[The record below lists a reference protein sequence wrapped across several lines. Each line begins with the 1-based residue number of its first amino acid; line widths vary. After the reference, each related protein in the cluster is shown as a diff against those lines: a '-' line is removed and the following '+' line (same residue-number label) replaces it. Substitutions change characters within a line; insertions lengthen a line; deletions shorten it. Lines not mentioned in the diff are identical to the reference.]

1 MSDKRSFYEKVRDPS
16 FWKTVRTSPD
26 YAKIREYLLS
36 EWKEYA
42 DCVIP
47 ALKFS
52 DYRKFFDSGERDT
65 YENCYYLRR
74 QIMIVSSFL
83 ATIYPDVP
91 EYLTRLEDAIF
102 AVASE
107 YSWCLPAHAASV
119 TVDDP
124 LYLIDLFAAE
134 TGAAF
139 GEIFLMLGG
148 RLSPLI
154 RSLMKR
160 EVGSRIIDPYLSG
173 KKYWWQTT
181 TNNWA
186 AVCAGGIA
194 TAVWCFRPEVFMQT
208 LPRIRATM
216 DSFLSGYGEDGFC
229 LEGINYW
236 NYGFGYFLCYAE
248 LERYATEGKYDYFK
262 LPKVR
267 KIATYAQKVII
278 NAPDVTVSFSDGS
291 KREAVSTG
299 RLHFLRNEF
308 GDDIELLTP
317 YFSRF
322 VRGCA
327 NYSLASREIAWFD
340 PSIGTE
346 PMQKSASYRAEDA
359 QWWIVKN
366 PSFGF
371 AAKAGHNDEPHNHN
385 DIGSF
390 IVAKD
395 GKQVF
400 GDLGAG
406 LYTRQYFREATRYKI
421 INCSSLGHSVPYF
434 GETVQ
439 KPGKKYCAENVKYG
453 ENTFSFDLAAAYGDE
468 LLPAFSRTFTVD
480 PHGMK
485 VSDRFD
491 WRGEA
496 PAVERFMLWNEPTVV
511 ENGFT
516 VEGLTC
522 RFVEKVK
529 KITAVPFEYEIH
541 HAGGR
546 TRVAWFVDAEL
557 ETGADACTLEIKV

>member
-1 MSDKRSFYEKVRDPS
+1 MSDTRSFYEKVRDPA
-16 FWKTVRTSPD
+16 FWETVRTSPD
-26 YAKIREYLLS
+26 YARIREYLLS

-65 YENCYYLRR
+65 YENSYYLRR

-83 ATIYPDVP
+83 ASIYPDVP
-91 EYLTRLEDAIF
+91 EYLTRLEDALF

-139 GEIFLMLGG
+139 GEISLMLGS

-154 RSLMKR
+154 RGMMKR
-160 EVGSRIIDPYLSG
+160 EVEARIITPFCSG

-194 TAVWCFRPEVFMQT
+194 TAVFCFRPDIFMQ
-208 LPRIRATM
+208 LRPRFRDSM
-216 DSFLSGYGEDGFC
+216 DNFLSGYGDDGFC
-229 LEGINYW
+229 LEGIDYW
-236 NYGFGYFLCYAE
+236 IYGFGYFLCYAE
-248 LERYATEGKYDYFK
+248 LERYATNGKYDYFK
-262 LPKVR
+262 LPKVK

-291 KREAVSTG
+291 KHEGVSAG

-308 GDDIELLTP
+308 GEDIELLPPTFP
-317 YFSRF
+317 RF

-327 NYSLASREIAWFD
+327 NYSLASREVVWFD
-340 PSIGTE
+340 PSIGVE
-346 PMQKSASYRAEDA
+346 PVKENTIYRAENA

-366 PSFGF
+366 PTFGF
-371 AAKAGHNDEPHNHN
+371 AAKAGHNEEPHNHN
-385 DIGSF
+385 DVGSF

-395 GKQVF
+395 GDQVF

-406 LYTRQYFREATRYKI
+406 LYTRQYFRESTRYNI

-434 GETVQ
+434 GETLQ
-439 KPGKKYCAENVKYG
+439 KAGKRYRAENVKYG
-453 ENTFSFDLAAAYGDE
+453 ENTFSFDLADAYGDE
-468 LLPAFSRTFTVD
+468 KLPAFSREFTVTPD
-480 PHGMK
+480 SVT

-496 PAVERFMLWNEPTVV
+496 PAVERFMLWNEPTLIDG
-511 ENGFT
+511 GFT

-522 RFVEKVK
+522 RFTGKVK
-529 KITAVPFEYEIH
+529 KIAAVPFDYEIH
-541 HAGGR
+541 HSGGR
-546 TRVAWFVDAEL
+546 TRRAWFIDAEL
-557 ETGADACTLEIKV
+557 ELGADGCALKITF

>member
-1 MSDKRSFYEKVRDPS
+1 MSDKRSFYEKVQDPA
-16 FWKTVRTSPD
+16 FWETVRTSPD

-65 YENCYYLRR
+65 YENSYYLRR
-74 QIMIVSSFL
+74 QIMIVASFL
-83 ATIYPDVP
+83 AAIYPDVP
-91 EYLTRLEDAIF
+91 EYLTRLEDALFI
-102 AVASE
+102 VGSE

-139 GEIFLMLGG
+139 GEISLMLGN

-154 RSLMKR
+154 RGMMKR
-160 EVGSRIIDPYLSG
+160 EVQTRIIDPFCSG
-173 KKYWWQTT
+173 KKFWWQTA

-194 TAVWCFRPEVFMQT
+194 TAVWCFRPDIFMQ
-208 LPRIRATM
+208 LRPRFRDSM
-216 DSFLSGYGEDGFC
+216 DNFLSGYGDDGFC
-229 LEGINYW
+229 LEGIDYW
-236 NYGFGYFLCYAE
+236 IYGFGYFLCYAE
-248 LERYATEGKYDYFK
+248 LERFATNGKYDYFQ

-267 KIATYAQKVII
+267 RIATYAQKVII
-278 NAPDVTVSFSDGS
+278 NDPDVTVSFSDGS
-291 KREAVSTG
+291 TRESITAG

-308 GDDIELLTP
+308 GDDIEPLSP
-317 YFSRF
+317 YLPRF

-340 PSIGTE
+340 PSMKAAPVRE
-346 PMQKSASYRAEDA
+346 NASYRAENA
-359 QWWIVKN
+359 QWWIVKD

-371 AAKAGHNDEPHNHN
+371 AAKAGNNDEPHNHN

-406 LYTRQYFREATRYKI
+406 LYTRQYFRNDTRYQI

-439 KPGKKYCAENVKYG
+439 KYGKEYRATNVTYG
-453 ENTFSFDLAAAYGDE
+453 ENSFSFDMEGAYGDE
-468 LLPAFSRTFTVD
+468 NLPSLSRAFTVSPD
-480 PHGMK
+480 GVTVTDK
-485 VSDRFD
+485 ID

-496 PAVERFMLWNEPTVV
+496 HAVERFMLWDEPTLCDG
-511 ENGFT
+511 GFT
-516 VEGLTC
+516 VRGVTC
-522 RFVEKVK
+522 RLIGRVAKTTV
-529 KITAVPFEYEIH
+529 VPFEYEIH

-546 TRVAWFVDAEL
+546 TRGAYFVDAEL
-557 ETGADACTLEIKV
+557 EKGADAFTLEIRF

>member
-1 MSDKRSFYEKVRDPS
+1 MSDKRSFYEKVRDPA
-16 FWKTVRTSPD
+16 FWETVRTSPD
-26 YAKIREYLLS
+26 YARIREYLLS

-65 YENCYYLRR
+65 YENSYYLRR
-74 QIMIVSSFL
+74 QIMIVASFL
-83 ATIYPDVP
+83 AAIYPDVP
-91 EYLTRLEDAIF
+91 EYLTRLEDALFI
-102 AVASE
+102 VGSE

-139 GEIFLMLGG
+139 GEISLMLGN

-154 RSLMKR
+154 RGMMKR
-160 EVGSRIIDPYLSG
+160 EVQTRIIDPFCSG
-173 KKYWWQTT
+173 KKFWWQTT

-194 TAVWCFRPEVFMQT
+194 TAVWCFRPDIFMQ
-208 LPRIRATM
+208 LRPRFRDSM
-216 DSFLSGYGEDGFC
+216 DNFLSGYGDDGFC
-229 LEGINYW
+229 LEGIDYW
-236 NYGFGYFLCYAE
+236 IYGFGYFLCYAE
-248 LERYATEGKYDYFK
+248 LERFATNGKYDYFQ

-267 KIATYAQKVII
+267 RIATYAQKVII
-278 NAPDVTVSFSDGS
+278 NDPDVTVSFSDGS
-291 KREAVSTG
+291 TRESITAG

-308 GDDIELLTP
+308 GDDIEPLSP
-317 YFSRF
+317 YLPRF

-340 PSIGTE
+340 PSMKAAPVRENT
-346 PMQKSASYRAEDA
+346 SYRAENA
-359 QWWIVKN
+359 QWWIVKD

-371 AAKAGHNDEPHNHN
+371 AAKAGNNDEPHNHN

-400 GDLGAG
+400 GDLGSG
-406 LYTRQYFREATRYKI
+406 LYTRQYFRNETRYRI

-439 KPGKKYCAENVKYG
+439 KYGREYRAENVAYG
-453 ENTFSFDLAAAYGDE
+453 DNTFSFDLASAYGDE
-468 LLPAFSRTFTVD
+468 RLASFSRTFTVL
-480 PHGMK
+480 PEK
-485 VSDRFD
+485 VTVGDRFD

-496 PAVERFMLWNEPTVV
+496 PAVERFMLWDEPKLCDG
-511 ENGFT
+511 GFT
-516 VEGLTC
+516 VRGVTC
-522 RFVEKVK
+522 RLIGRVAKTTV
-529 KITAVPFEYEIH
+529 VPFEYEIH

-546 TRVAWFVDAEL
+546 TRGAYFVDAEL
-557 ETGADACTLEIKV
+557 EKGADGCTLEILF

>member
-1 MSDKRSFYEKVRDPS
+1 MADTRSFYEKARDPA
-16 FWKTVRTSPD
+16 FWETVRTSPD
-26 YAKIREYLLS
+26 YAHIREYLLS
-36 EWKEYA
+36 EWKDYA

-65 YENCYYLRR
+65 YENSYYLRR

-83 ATIYPDVP
+83 AAIYPDVP

-102 AVASE
+102 AVSSE
-107 YSWCLPAHAASV
+107 YSWCLPAHAAGV

-124 LYLIDLFAAE
+124 LYLTDLFAAE

-139 GEIFLMLGG
+139 GEISLILGG

-154 RSLMKR
+154 RGLMKR
-160 EVGSRIIDPYLSG
+160 EVESRIIDPYCSG
-173 KKYWWQTT
+173 KKYWWMTA

-194 TAVWCFRPEVFMQT
+194 TAVWCFRPEIFMQ
-208 LPRIRATM
+208 LRPRFRDSM
-216 DSFLSGYGEDGFC
+216 DNFLSGYGDDGFC
-229 LEGINYW
+229 LEGIDYW

-248 LERYATEGKYDYFK
+248 LERYATGGKYDYFK
-262 LPKVR
+262 LPKVK

-291 KREAVSTG
+291 THEAVPAG
-299 RLHFLRNEF
+299 RLHFLRNQF
-308 GDDIELLTP
+308 GEDIELLSP
-317 YFSRF
+317 YFARF

-340 PSIGTE
+340 PSIGVE
-346 PMQKSASYRAEDA
+346 AVQKNTAYRAENA
-359 QWWIVKN
+359 QWWIVKG
-366 PSFGF
+366 PTFGF

-385 DIGSF
+385 DVGSF

-395 GKQVF
+395 GRQVF

-406 LYTRQYFREATRYKI
+406 LYTRQYFRNSTRYKI

-439 KPGKKYCAENVKYG
+439 KAGKEFRADNVKYG
-453 ENTFSFDLAAAYGDE
+453 DNTFSFDLAAAYGDRA
-468 LLPAFSRTFTVD
+468 LSAFSRTFTVD
-480 PHGMK
+480 GGGVT

-491 WRGEA
+491 WSGEA
-496 PAVERFMLWNEPTVV
+496 PAVERFMLWREPTVIDG
-511 ENGFT
+511 GFT
-516 VEGLTC
+516 VDGLRC
-522 RFVEKVK
+522 RFVGKIK
-529 KITAVPFEYEIH
+529 KITAVPFAYEIH
-541 HAGGR
+541 HAGGK
-546 TRVAWFVDAEL
+546 TRDAWFVDAEL
-557 ETGADACTLEIKV
+557 DAGADGCTLEIRV

>member
-1 MSDKRSFYEKVRDPS
+1 MSDNRSFYEKVQDPA
-16 FWKTVRTSPD
+16 FWQTVRTSPD
-26 YAKIREYLLS
+26 YAPIREYLLS
-36 EWKEYA
+36 EWKDYA

-65 YENCYYLRR
+65 YENSYYLRR

-83 ATIYPDVP
+83 SAIYPDVP
-91 EYLTRLEDAIF
+91 EYLTRLEDALF
-102 AVASE
+102 AVGSE

-139 GEIFLMLGG
+139 GEISLILGN

-154 RSLMKR
+154 RGMIKR
-160 EVGSRIIDPYLSG
+160 EVETRIIDPFCSG

-194 TAVWCFRPEVFMQT
+194 TATWCFRPDIFMQ
-208 LPRIRATM
+208 LRPRFRDSM
-216 DSFLSGYGEDGFC
+216 DNFLSGYGDDGFC
-229 LEGINYW
+229 LEGIDYW
-236 NYGFGYFLCYAE
+236 IYGFGYFLCYAE

-278 NAPDVTVSFSDGS
+278 NDPDVTVSFSDGS
-291 KREAVSTG
+291 KRESVSTG
-299 RLHFLRNEF
+299 RLHFLRSEF
-308 GDDIELLTP
+308 GEDIEPITP
-317 YFSRF
+317 YFSHF

-327 NYSLASREIAWFD
+327 NYSLASREVVWFD
-340 PSIGTE
+340 PSFKPE
-346 PMQKSASYRAEDA
+346 PVKKSTSYRAENA
-359 QWWIVKN
+359 QWWIVKS
-366 PSFGF
+366 PAFGF

-390 IVAKD
+390 IIAKD
-395 GKQVF
+395 GHQVF

-406 LYTRQYFREATRYKI
+406 LYTRQYFRESTRYKI

-434 GETVQ
+434 GDALQ
-439 KPGKKYCAENVKYG
+439 KPGRDYCAENVKYG
-453 ENTFSFDLAAAYGDE
+453 ENTFSFDLAGAYGDE
-468 LLPAFSRTFTVD
+468 KLPAFSRTFTVTPD
-480 PHGMK
+480 SVT
-485 VSDRFD
+485 VSDKFD

-496 PAVERFMLWNEPTVV
+496 PAVERFMLWDEPTVV
-511 ENGFT
+511 DGGFT
-516 VEGLTC
+516 VDGLTC
-522 RFVEKVK
+522 RFAGKVK
-529 KITAVPFEYEIH
+529 KIASVPFDYEIH
-541 HAGGR
+541 HAGGK
-546 TRVAWFVDAEL
+546 TRQAWFVDAEL
-557 ETGADACTLEIKV
+557 EPSADGCTLTVTI

>member
-1 MSDKRSFYEKVRDPS
+1 MSDKRSFYEKVRDPA
-16 FWKTVRTSPD
+16 FWETVRTSPD

-65 YENCYYLRR
+65 YENSYYLRR

-83 ATIYPDVP
+83 AAIYPDVP
-91 EYLTRLEDAIF
+91 EYLTRLEDALFI
-102 AVASE
+102 VGSE

-139 GEIFLMLGG
+139 GEISLMLGN

-154 RSLMKR
+154 RGMMKR
-160 EVGSRIIDPYLSG
+160 EVQTRIIDPFCSG
-173 KKYWWQTT
+173 KKFWWQTA

-194 TAVWCFRPEVFMQT
+194 TAVWCFRPEIFMQ
-208 LPRIRATM
+208 LRPRFRDSM
-216 DSFLSGYGEDGFC
+216 DNFLSGYGDDGFC
-229 LEGINYW
+229 LEGIDYW
-236 NYGFGYFLCYAE
+236 IYGFGYFLCYAE
-248 LERYATEGKYDYFK
+248 LERFATNGKYDYFQ

-267 KIATYAQKVII
+267 RIATYAQKVII
-278 NAPDVTVSFSDGS
+278 NDPDVTVSFSDGS
-291 KREAVSTG
+291 TRESITAG

-308 GDDIELLTP
+308 GDDIEPLSP
-317 YFSRF
+317 YLPRF

-340 PSIGTE
+340 PSMKAAPVRE
-346 PMQKSASYRAEDA
+346 NKSYRAENA
-359 QWWIVKN
+359 QWWIVKD

-371 AAKAGHNDEPHNHN
+371 AAKAGNNDEPHNHN

-400 GDLGAG
+400 GDLGSG
-406 LYTRQYFREATRYKI
+406 LYTRQYFRNETRYRI

-439 KPGKKYCAENVKYG
+439 KYGREYRAENVAYG
-453 ENTFSFDLAAAYGDE
+453 DNTFSFDLASAYGDE
-468 LLPAFSRTFTVD
+468 RLASFSRTFTVSSE
-480 PHGMK
+480 K
-485 VSDRFD
+485 VTVSDRFD

-496 PAVERFMLWNEPTVV
+496 PAVERFMLWDEPKLCDG
-511 ENGFT
+511 GFT
-516 VEGLTC
+516 VRGLTC
-522 RFVEKVK
+522 RLIGRVAKTTV
-529 KITAVPFEYEIH
+529 VPFEYEIH

-546 TRVAWFVDAEL
+546 TRGAYFVDAEL
-557 ETGADACTLEIKV
+557 EKGADGCTLEILF

>member
-1 MSDKRSFYEKVRDPS
+1 MSDTRSFYEKVTDSS

-26 YAKIREYLLS
+26 YASIREYLLS
-36 EWKEYA
+36 EWKNYA

-52 DYRKFFDSGERDT
+52 DYRRFFDSGERDT
-65 YENCYYLRR
+65 YENSYYLRR

-83 ATIYPDVP
+83 AAIYPDVP

-134 TGAAF
+134 TGSAF
-139 GEIFLMLGG
+139 GEISLMLGG

-154 RSLMKR
+154 RGLMKR
-160 EVGSRIIDPYLSG
+160 EVESRIIDPFCSG
-173 KKYWWQTT
+173 KKFWWQTA

-194 TAVWCFRPEVFMQT
+194 TAVWCFRPEIFPQ
-208 LPRIRATM
+208 LRPRFRDSM
-216 DSFLSGYGEDGFC
+216 DNFLSGYGDDGFC
-229 LEGINYW
+229 LEGIDYW

-248 LERYATEGKYDYFK
+248 LERYATGGKYDYFK

-278 NAPDVTVSFSDGS
+278 NSPDVTVSFSDGS
-291 KREAVSTG
+291 KREAVSRG

-308 GDDIELLTP
+308 GEDIELLQP
-317 YFSRF
+317 YFSHF

-340 PSIGTE
+340 PSIGVE
-346 PMQKSASYRAEDA
+346 PVKKSTSYRAEDA

-366 PSFGF
+366 PAFGF

-385 DIGSF
+385 DVGSF

-395 GKQVF
+395 GRQIF

-406 LYTRQYFREATRYKI
+406 LYTRQYFCQSTRYKI

-439 KPGKKYCAENVKYG
+439 KPGKLFRAENVKYG
-453 ENTFSFDLAAAYGDE
+453 EDSFSFDYAAAYGDE
-468 LLPAFSRTFTVD
+468 SLASLSRTFTVKPD
-480 PHGMK
+480 SVA
-485 VSDRFD
+485 VSDKFD

-496 PAVERFMLWNEPTVV
+496 PAVERFMLWEEPTVTDG
-511 ENGFT
+511 GFT
-516 VEGLTC
+516 VGGLNC
-522 RFVEKVK
+522 RLVGRVK
-529 KITAVPFEYEIH
+529 KIVAVPFEYEIH
-541 HAGGR
+541 HAGGA
-546 TRVAWFVDAEL
+546 TRGAWFIDAEL
-557 ETGADACTLEIKV
+557 DAGADGCTLEITF